1 MDITKQTKLTRENGW
16 REGVAIDTEE
26 AHRLKMWLIAH
37 VCPLTMA
44 HTADYEIKQ
53 SGASGIGT
61 NTVIRCSCGEGKDV
75 TNYGVW

>member
-16 REGVAIDTEE
+16 REGVSFDDEE
-26 AHRLKMWLIAH
+26 ARSLAKWISLHTCSQIAPMF
-37 VCPLTMA
+37 V
-44 HTADYEIKQ
+44 IKQ

-61 NTVIRCSCGEGKDV
+61 NTVIQCSCGEGKDV